1 MARFAPHDLQLQIT
15 RMFAEGQ
22 SFFAKIK
29 VQDWLKERNENPE
42 DYEISFEKRP
52 APPGSKQV
60 FVVDIQLSRKDGQA
74 VDPWILEQ
82 IQIHDQSPQ

>member
-29 VQDWLKERNENPE
+29 VQDWLKERKEDPE
-42 DYEISFEKRP
+42 AYEIEFEKKP
-52 APPGSKQV
+52 APPGSNLV
-60 FVVDIQLSRKDGQA
+60 FVVEVKLKRKDGTP
-74 VDPWILEQ
+74 VDPWLLEQ
-82 IQIHDQSPQ
+82 IQIHDQS